1 MPSRLALGVAL
12 AAALLCSEPSRAEA
26 CTYGGCGEL
35 VGLGIGVGA
44 ITIATGLVLAYDA
57 AFLARGRWLEPE
69 EAVANIVLGV
79 LAMSGGATLA
89 ALNPRDAWLG
99 FGLGGLG
106 FGAITTAIG
115 ILSLTLRDDDDGSA
129 PLGLAWAPAP
139 GGGQLVLSGHFW

>member
-99 FGLGGLG
+99 IGLAGVG
-106 FGAITTAIG
+106 FGAITSVIG